1 MERTRRA
8 PAPAVGQAFFPLDEE
23 LGLGG
28 GSLSPQAQEWLVR
41 LGTWM
46 PFKQAAQML
55 VAITGIQ
62 VSQAT
67 ARRQTEAAGAAYEAV
82 QTAEAEEIKRTL
94 PQAPQGA
101 AEPLLSADGAFVP
114 LVDGEWAEVK
124 TLALFEVQRS
134 RKGEP
139 CTRELSYFSRL
150 AEVGT
155 FEELALVETHRRGL
169 EQAQAACAV
178 LDGAEWLQGLV
189 DYHRPDAVRILD
201 FAHAAE

>member
-1 MERTRRA
+1 
-8 PAPAVGQAFFPLDEE
+8 VGQAFFPLDEE

-28 GSLSPQAQEWLVR
+28 GSLSKEAQEWLVR

-55 VAITGIQ
+55 VASTGIQ
-62 VSQAT
+62 VSQGT
-67 ARRQTEAAGAAYEAV
+67 ARGQTEAAGAAYEAV
-82 QTAEAEEIKRTL
+82 LTAEAEEIKRTL
-94 PQAPQGA
+94 PQAHQGA
-101 AEPLLSADGAFVP
+101 AQPLLSADGAFVP
-114 LVDGEWAEVK
+114 LVHGEWAEVK

-139 CTRELSYFSRL
+139 CTYELPSFSRL

-178 LDGAEWLQGLV
+178 LDGAEWRHRLV
-189 DYHRPDAVRILD
+189 DYHRPDAVRLLD
-201 FAHAAE
+201 CAQAAE